1 LNILDKYDITVEK
14 LLWIYEKMVK
24 IRVFEERANKEFLA
38 GNLPGFLHL
47 YAGQEA
53 IGVGV
58 CANLRPED
66 MITTTHRSHG
76 HSIAKG
82 VDVKK
87 MMAELGGKITG
98 TSKGKGGSMHLFDT
112 KVGMLGANGIVAGG
126 VPMTVGAALYF
137 QYKSMDNVSVTFFSD
152 GAVNQGAFLESLNL
166 ASIWKLP
173 VIFVCDNNGFAE
185 NTPISYHMSSRNLVD
200 RSKGFNI
207 DSEIVDGTDVLAVYS
222 AAKKAI
228 AQSRLGQ
235 GPVLLDCKCFRI
247 YGHFTGD
254 PDKIRTPEEKQS
266 FKIKDPILK
275 FTNAIIDEK
284 IVDKN
289 ELETIDKKIDSEVEE
304 AWQFQIDS
312 PTPNVESILDGV
324 YANYE
329 RD

>member
-1 LNILDKYDITVEK
+1 
-14 LLWIYEKMVK
+14 
-24 IRVFEERANKEFLA
+24 
-38 GNLPGFLHL
+38 
-47 YAGQEA
+47 
-53 IGVGV
+53 
-58 CANLRPED
+58 
-66 MITTTHRSHG
+66 
-76 HSIAKG
+76 
-82 VDVKK
+82 
-87 MMAELGGKITG
+87 
-98 TSKGKGGSMHLFDT
+98 
-112 KVGMLGANGIVAGG
+112 
-126 VPMTVGAALYF
+126 
-137 QYKSMDNVSVTFFSD
+137 
-152 GAVNQGAFLESLNL
+152 
-166 ASIWKLP
+166 
-173 VIFVCDNNGFAE
+173 
-185 NTPISYHMSSRNLVD
+185 MSSRNLVD

-254 PDKIRTPEEKQS
+254 PDKIRTSEEKQS
-266 FKIKDPILK
+266 FKLKDPILK

-312 PTPNVESILDGV
+312 PTPNAESILDGV

-329 RD
+329 SD